1 MNKRISALGWIMAGA
16 LGITMVASGFQATGV
31 KIGIVDMQR
40 ILADSAAGKKMRD
53 DMSTQVNLRQGL
65 LEFVNTNKVLTAD
78 QAGKLKDLTL
88 KPGAT
93 QADKD
98 ALEKL
103 KSDIRAEAKK
113 FNDLMVKPTL
123 TDTERTAFND
133 LNSRRQASDTLLN
146 QWNQEFSNDLTNIQ
160 DEMIGNVLKKA
171 REAVQAMGKKDGYSV
186 VFPNTVAIYGANDLT
201 DQAIK
206 AVDEAK

>member
-1 MNKRISALGWIMAGA
+1 MKKRISVLGWVVAGA
-16 LGITMVASGFQATGV
+16 LGITMLASGFQAGTT
-31 KIGIVDMQR
+31 KIGVVDMQR

-65 LEFVNTNKVLTAD
+65 LEFVNTNKVLTND
-78 QAGKLKDLTL
+78 QAARLKDLTL
-88 KPGAT
+88 KAGAT

-123 TDTERTAFND
+123 TDTERTSFNE
-133 LNSRRQASDTLLN
+133 LNSRRQASDGLLT
-146 QWNQEFSNDLTNIQ
+146 QWNQEFSNDLTNLQ

-171 REAVQAMGKKDGYSV
+171 RDTIQAMGKKDGYSV
-186 VFPNTVAIYGANDLT
+186 VFPTTVAIYGANDLT
-201 DQAIK
+201 DAAIK

>member
-1 MNKRISALGWIMAGA
+1 MNKRISVLGWVVAGA
-16 LGITMVASGFQATGV
+16 LGITMLASGFQAGAT
-31 KIGIVDMQR
+31 KIGVVDMQR

-65 LEFVNTNKVLTAD
+65 LEFVNTNKVLTND
-78 QAGKLKDLTL
+78 QAARLKDLTL
-88 KPGAT
+88 KAGAT

-123 TDTERTAFND
+123 TDTERTSFNE
-133 LNSRRQASDTLLN
+133 LNSRRQASDGLLT
-146 QWNQEFSNDLTNIQ
+146 QWNQEFSNDLTNLQ

-171 REAVQAMGKKDGYSV
+171 RDTIQAMGKKDGYSV
-186 VFPNTVAIYGANDLT
+186 VFPTTVAIYGANDLT
-201 DQAIK
+201 DAAIK